1 MHHVLFT
8 TIFIVVETTQSGTV
22 STTSFCET
30 IVLFLNVIP
39 LQCSYVLCVPFIV
52 SVMLL
57 YYYEFHANFNYINL
71 ITLVS
76 SLSQTVVFT
85 IAP

>member
-8 TIFIVVETTQSGTV
+8 TIFIVAEITQSGTV
-22 STTSFCET
+22 STICFCET
-30 IVLFLNVIP
+30 IMLFLNVIP
-39 LQCSYVLCVPFIV
+39 LYNVVMFYVCH
-52 SVMLL
+52 LL
-57 YYYEFHANFNYINL
+57 FYNITNAFHANFNYINL